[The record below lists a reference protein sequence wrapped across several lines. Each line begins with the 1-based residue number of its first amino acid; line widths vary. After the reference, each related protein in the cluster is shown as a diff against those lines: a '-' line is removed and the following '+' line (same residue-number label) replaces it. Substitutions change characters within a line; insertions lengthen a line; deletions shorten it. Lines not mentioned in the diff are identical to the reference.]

1 MKGCVIALD
10 EVAGRK
16 AAALIVDG
24 RLQDIRIDP
33 PENDPSP
40 EIGEIYRAK
49 VARAMGGQGGVMVT
63 LPDGQ
68 SGFLRGVKGLE
79 QGASVIVQVMGY
91 AEGNKAA
98 PVTTRL
104 LFKSRYAIV
113 TPAAAGFNIAR
124 SIRDEEDRDH
134 LLELAHEAMEGA
146 PEDFGVIIRSASA
159 EAADEDIVEDV
170 SAMRALAEAVVADM
184 NGAPELLVAAPT
196 SHEIAWRDWTSPM
209 PDEVVESP
217 AAFADLGV
225 EEAVDA
231 LLSPRVELGGGAW
244 AMFEPTAA
252 LLAIDV
258 NTGGDLSLAA
268 GLKAN
273 LALVRD
279 LPRQLR
285 LRGLSGQITMD
296 LAPMPKKDRR
306 LFEDKLRSAL
316 RSDATDTVLAGWTP
330 LGHFELQRK
339 RDRAPL
345 HEIWP
350 S

>member
-10 EVAGRK
+10 EIAGRK
-16 AAALIVDG
+16 AAAWMVDG

-33 PENDPSP
+33 PADDPTP

-49 VARAMGGQGGVMVT
+49 VARPMGGQGGVIVT

-91 AEGNKAA
+91 AEGDKAA

-124 SIRDEEDRDH
+124 SIRDEAVRDH

-146 PEDFGVIIRSASA
+146 PADFGVIVRSASA
-159 EAADEDIVEDV
+159 DVADDDILEDV
-170 SAMRALAEAVVADM
+170 SVMRALAEAVMADHT
-184 NGAPELLVAAPT
+184 GSPELLVAAP
-196 SHEIAWRDWTSPM
+196 SAHEIAWRDWTSPM
-209 PDEVVESP
+209 PDEVIERQG
-217 AAFADLGV
+217 AFADLGV
-225 EEAVDA
+225 EEAMDA
-231 LLSPRVELGGGAW
+231 ILSPRAELGGGAW
-244 AMFEPTAA
+244 AMFEPTSA
-252 LLAIDV
+252 LVAVDV

-316 RSDATDTVLAGWTP
+316 RADATDTVLAGWTP

-345 HEIWP
+345 REVWP
-350 S
+350 K